1 MFRTGVR
8 RGEGWQPLLQSYLE
22 TRRWRRHHCA
32 RGRTTSWPKGTHSR
46 ILRYFIIV
54 MQLILW
60 RAQYERRQGQP
71 NVFRAR
77 LSVTLSVCVYV
88 ICISEENGS
97 VVPVFT
103 VQLSFNDDHIAP
115 HGSDSCNTAHLQRC
129 SAGKQ
134 RAEQPSS

>member
-1 MFRTGVR
+1 M
-8 RGEGWQPLLQSYLE
+8 
-22 TRRWRRHHCA
+22 
-32 RGRTTSWPKGTHSR
+32 
-46 ILRYFIIV
+46 
-54 MQLILW
+54 
-60 RAQYERRQGQP
+60 
-71 NVFRAR
+71 FRAR

-134 RAEQPSS
+134 RAEQPSSWWCINLVLQIVVGGNRQS